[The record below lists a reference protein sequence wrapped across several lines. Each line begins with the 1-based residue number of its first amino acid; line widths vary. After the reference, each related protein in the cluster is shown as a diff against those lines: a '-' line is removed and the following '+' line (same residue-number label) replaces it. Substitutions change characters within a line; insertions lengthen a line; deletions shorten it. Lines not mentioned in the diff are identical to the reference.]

1 MEVGVNIYVCVC
13 VCVISV
19 HRVVVSYM
27 TDLVNSLNG
36 LHSVPLN
43 MVTCACVSTTLL
55 ICIQNKLQLTRYDD

>member
-1 MEVGVNIYVCVC
+1 MEVDVNVC

-27 TDLVNSLNG
+27 IHLVNSLNG

-55 ICIQNKLQLTRYDD
+55 ICIQSKLQLTRYDD